1 MAPGADGGSNPHLAC
16 LPDRQTLGMFLEEVA
31 LEQDG
36 KLSQVQ
42 ILTGPPQTYR
52 VRNSGVQVAQQSG
65 VDKPSPPWMLK
76 LAVV

>member
-1 MAPGADGGSNPHLAC
+1 
-16 LPDRQTLGMFLEEVA
+16 MFLEEAA

-52 VRNSGVQVAQQSG
+52 IRNSGVHVAQQSG

>member
-42 ILTGPPQTYR
+42 ILRPTPDLPRQKLWGAGGPAIWCGQ
-52 VRNSGVQVAQQSG
+52 A
-65 VDKPSPPWMLK
+65 
-76 LAVV
+76 